1 MELLPAPAM
10 AVSAPIAA
18 PQPKPAAVAEMEE
31 VSMHWNGRPVLDR
44 VNLRLVPG
52 ERLMVVGPSGAGK
65 STILRLLAGLLL
77 PSAGR
82 LRIHGEPQKY
92 LRLDQRRPPD
102 VRLVFQNP
110 ALLASLT
117 VRENV
122 GFLLYRHSRLKD
134 QQIRERV
141 NMALEA
147 VGLYGIEDRFPGEL
161 SGGMQKR
168 VSFARALI
176 DDPSNAEGRPPL
188 LLFDEPTAGL
198 DPVACT
204 RVEELIVRTV
214 ALTRGSGVVVSHVMS
229 TIEHC
234 AEQVILL
241 YDGQFRWN
249 GTLAEFHS
257 TDNPYVSQFRTGS
270 LRGPMQ
276 PAEL

>member
-1 MELLPAPAM
+1 M